1 MESLNEEDKGDDDD
15 ADFEDVANPE
25 PTIHNV
31 ELMLNEDKMI
41 KTKICVLKTSRTG

>member
-1 MESLNEEDKGDDDD
+1 MESLNEEDKGEDDD

-31 ELMLNEDKMI
+31 ELKSNEDKMI
-41 KTKICVLKTSRTG
+41 KDEDLRFEDIKD